1 MPKVQIHI
9 TKDTNIRGEI
19 APAGT
24 LLIEG
29 ELPDGIQLPDLNKAM
44 KHGNTNATTIGAA
57 KADPVVV
64 KKKAVRKASA
74 KKK

>member
-1 MPKVQIHI
+1 MPKVQIHL
-9 TKDTNIRGEI
+9 TKDTTIRGEI

-29 ELPDGIQLPDLNKAM
+29 ELPDGIQLADLNKAM
-44 KHGNTNATTIGAA
+44 KHGNVNATTIGEA
-57 KADPVVV
+57 KAEPVKVQ
-64 KKKAVRKASA
+64 KKAVRKTSA